1 MAPELYDEIY
11 NEKVDIYAFGM
22 LLLEIITRDVPY
34 HECTN
39 PAQIYKKVTQGI
51 PPPSLHRIKSI
62 DARNFILLCLGIG
75 EDANARPSASDLLK
89 HQFLAKNTDDEMTI
103 ELEPAVEDMIIEE
116 GNPTSMTFSDDSI
129 GSGEPIRKL
138 DGIDEMINNESS
150 IPGQVPI
157 EPSEKGLQNEITAT
171 LPKQVS
177 DPLESRDSTTQ
188 PTANLEDEQ
197 MDDQYGEMPENE
209 SNMRKVTVLMGRG
222 TELSRDDLP
231 AKQEIDSPS
240 RSATPPPAAVVKTH
254 RTRDSDTSSL
264 GGPLLYKVWA
274 VPPAVIDAGNK
285 PYPNNVINLAL
296 TLPDVSQTTI
306 EFTFD
311 LVEDDPVQIA
321 REMVTELDE
330 VPDDAVLEI
339 STAISAV
346 AREARMK
353 QNQWTQLQ
361 QQQQQN
367 ALVQQ
372 ALHQQNQQ
380 HSQSMM
386 ALHSPGA
393 ASQQPQPPNE
403 RQQPLLQVSQTTV
416 MPQHSGG
423 SVIESQTA
431 SPGNDRSQTVVSGP
445 MSTAVQPQLTQNHG
459 PQLPPLPEPPSM
471 LSPPSSQMSSLHM
484 SSPQPKQLIPT
495 TTQPSVSVP
504 SSPSTSSHLPHESLH
519 TRSASAEAAV
529 QQQPSTT
536 EILSVPTSSPPG
548 AAPLQPQPHLPGPT
562 LPNASQDL
570 VVTSQLAPQGVA
582 LGADASAK
590 AMQQQSHDSSAS
602 QGGSHHSVPSDGSS
616 AVFHQS
622 SLPSDTSA
630 DVNDDDADDADIE
643 EIRRLEQEFE
653 KKLLR
658 AKKSYHTRM
667 DNLHRSKEE
676 VEAQHQLLLEKHE
689 KERIEFEKRVRL
701 AEEEQTRRLNQIQSE
716 LLEKKKE
723 VQQKRVKVPS
733 MCVSAMQVQTQ
744 NTGSDGKSNS
754 GVMSSRP
761 PLHGGHKRSS
771 SHFDA
776 SMPQS
781 SPLAADQ
788 PHRRNASD
796 GITTSESSNQVDPQ
810 QQNIQ
815 PPLS

>member
-116 GNPTSMTFSDDSI
+116 GDPSSMTFSDDSI

-150 IPGQVPI
+150 IPSQAPI

-171 LPKQVS
+171 LSKQVS
-177 DPLESRDSTTQ
+177 DPLECRDSTTQ

-231 AKQEIDSPS
+231 AKQEMDSPS
-240 RSATPPPAAVVKTH
+240 RSATPPPTAVVKTH

-393 ASQQPQPPNE
+393 TSLQPQPPNVSV
-403 RQQPLLQVSQTTV
+403 QPALQVPQTTV
-416 MPQHSGG
+416 MPQHTGG
-423 SVIESQTA
+423 SVVEPQTA
-431 SPGNDRSQTVVSGP
+431 SPGTDRSQTVVNGL
-445 MSTAVQPQLTQNHG
+445 MSTALQPQLSQNHG
-459 PQLPPLPEPPSM
+459 IQPPSM

-504 SSPSTSSHLPHESLH
+504 SSPSTSSHLPQESLH
-519 TRSASAEAAV
+519 IRSASAEAAV
-529 QQQPSTT
+529 RHQPSTA
-536 EILSVPTSSPPG
+536 EILSTPTSTPPG
-548 AAPLQPQPHLPGPT
+548 AAPLQPQPHLLGPT
-562 LPNASQDL
+562 LPNASHDF
-570 VVTSQLAPQGVA
+570 VVTSQLAPQVVA
-582 LGADASAK
+582 TGADASAK

-630 DVNDDDADDADIE
+630 DVNDDDADDVE

-723 VQQKRVKVPS
+723 VQRKRVKVPS
-733 MCVSAMQVQTQ
+733 TGVSAMQVQTQ

-781 SPLAADQ
+781 SPLTVDQ

-796 GITTSESSNQVDPQ
+796 GNTSESSNQVDPQ
-810 QQNIQ
+810 PRPMQ
-815 PPLS
+815 PPPS

>member
-116 GNPTSMTFSDDSI
+116 GDPTSMTFSDDSI

-138 DGIDEMINNESS
+138 DGIEEMINNASS
-150 IPGQVPI
+150 IPSQVPS
-157 EPSEKGLQNEITAT
+157 EPSEKCPQNEITAT
-171 LPKQVS
+171 LSKQVS

-188 PTANLEDEQ
+188 PTAKLEDEQ

-240 RSATPPPAAVVKTH
+240 RSATPPPTAVVKTH

-393 ASQQPQPPNE
+393 ASLQPQPPNVSV
-403 RQQPLLQVSQTTV
+403 QPSLQSSQTTF
-416 MPQHSGG
+416 MPQNPGG
-423 SVIESQTA
+423 SVVEQPLTM

-445 MSTAVQPQLTQNHG
+445 MSNAVQLQPTQNHG
-459 PQLPPLPEPPSM
+459 SELPPLPEPPSM

-484 SSPQPKQLIPT
+484 STPQQKQQIT
-495 TTQPSVSVP
+495 TTLTSVSVP
-504 SSPSTSSHLPHESLH
+504 SSPSTSFLLPQESLH
-519 TRSASAEAAV
+519 IRSTSAEAAV
-529 QQQPSTT
+529 QHQSSTAET
-536 EILSVPTSSPPG
+536 LSTPTSTPPG
-548 AAPLQPQPHLPGPT
+548 VAPLQPQPPLPGPT
-562 LPNASQDL
+562 MPNASQDF
-570 VVTSQLAPQGVA
+570 VVRSQLAPQVVP
-582 LGADASAK
+582 LGSDASVK

-602 QGGSHHSVPSDGSS
+602 SGASHQSVPSDGSS

-630 DVNDDDADDADIE
+630 DINDDDADDADIE

-723 VQQKRVKVPS
+723 VQRKRVKVPS
-733 MCVSAMQVQTQ
+733 MGVSAMQVQTQ
-744 NTGSDGKSNS
+744 NIGSDGKSNS

-796 GITTSESSNQVDPQ
+796 GNTSESSNQVDPQ
-810 QQNIQ
+810 QRPMQ
-815 PPLS
+815 PPPS